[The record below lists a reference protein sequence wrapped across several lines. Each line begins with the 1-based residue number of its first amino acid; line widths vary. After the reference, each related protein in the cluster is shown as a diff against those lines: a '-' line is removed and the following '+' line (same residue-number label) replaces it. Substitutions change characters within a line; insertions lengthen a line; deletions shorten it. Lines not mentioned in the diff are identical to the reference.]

1 MMKQSISI
9 IIPIKSN
16 RISVIDELCTY
27 LHKLDNDLEA
37 TEIEYEIIIAD
48 ECPNNLSKQFEE
60 LSLLENIVH
69 IVPLDRSGKNDKLNG
84 VYASIKQAR
93 KEYCLIVDDHYRI
106 TATEIAEIIPCFE
119 EFDLFKV
126 VPIFEKYSMDV
137 MIDQAGFFFRC
148 VFDKRKQYAGHIAM
162 KLSLYKKFGF
172 PDRNG
177 LYDEYIVET
186 YYSDKGAHCG
196 FPKKKYFTATQ
207 RITVSKFLEQR
218 IRYSY
223 ENIAFPMRFIAHLC
237 LLPFFVISIYTTEKY
252 ALLLFLLYVSYIM
265 LVSFWGQVKYGK
277 SNMPPVFLFA
287 GIWHLS
293 YWITSW
299 IALFLFWT
307 RGVSFGENRIHNPR

>member
-1 MMKQSISI
+1 MKQSISI

-16 RISVIDELCTY
+16 KISAIDELCIY
-27 LHKLDNDLEA
+27 LRKLDNDLKA

-48 ECPNNLSKQFEE
+48 ECPNYISKQFSK
-60 LSLLENIVH
+60 LSFLDNMIH

-84 VYASIKQAR
+84 VYAAIMRAR
-93 KEYCLIVDDHYRI
+93 KEYCLIIDDHYRI
-106 TATEIAEIIPCFE
+106 TVTEIAEIIPCFE

-126 VPIFEKYSMDV
+126 VPIFEKYSIDI

-148 VFDKRKQYAGHIAM
+148 FFDKRKQYAGHIAM

-177 LYDEYIVET
+177 LYDEYIIEK

-223 ENIAFPMRFIAHLC
+223 ENIAFPMRFIVHLC
-237 LLPFFVISIYTTEKY
+237 LFPFFVISIITIEKY
-252 ALLLFLLYVSYIM
+252 MFLLFLLYVGYIM
-265 LVSFWGQVKYGK
+265 FGSLVGQVMYAK
-277 SNMPPVFLFA
+277 SNTPPVFLFA

-299 IALFLFWT
+299 IALFLFWAG
-307 RGVSFGENRIHNPR
+307 GVSFGGNRIHNPK